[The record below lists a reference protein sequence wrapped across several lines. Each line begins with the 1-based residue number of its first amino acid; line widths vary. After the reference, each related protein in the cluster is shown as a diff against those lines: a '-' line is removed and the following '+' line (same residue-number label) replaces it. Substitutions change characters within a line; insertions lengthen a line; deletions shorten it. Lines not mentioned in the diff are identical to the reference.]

1 MPGDLS
7 NKSGGERDRW
17 AIFWSLIRV
26 ALFLVLFIGLYLV
39 VFQVLAVA
47 GIDFRFLGSM
57 ADTAQELVVLVM
69 ALLLICVC
77 SGRFD
82 RRLLADLGLKNERVP
97 ANLLVGFGLGAILV
111 VAIIGGIFALGGYRV
126 QSVAF
131 DPGVFSYLIFFLVVA
146 VLEEVVFRG
155 FVFSTLE
162 KGIGTTGGV
171 IVASLVFGFAHM
183 INPANGLPL
192 FDKAFACL
200 VLSFESGLPLN
211 LAFLVSRNLWFPIG
225 IHWAWNFF
233 EGPVFG
239 AYVSGH
245 DLGTALVRSRL
256 EPGFLLGGGLFG
268 PESSLSGLVFG
279 VLLAYLIAR
288 YRGLAPALGLKDSVS
303 ERSDED
309 PCQTAG

>member
-1 MPGDLS
+1 M
-7 NKSGGERDRW
+7 DRW
-17 AIFWSLIRV
+17 TIVWSLLRVAIF
-26 ALFLVLFIGLYLV
+26 FVLFIGLYLLL
-39 VFQVLAVA
+39 FQVIAA
-47 GIDFRFLGSM
+47 TGIDFRFLGSM
-57 ADTAQELVVLVM
+57 ADTVQELIVLVM

-82 RRLLADLGLKNERVP
+82 TKLLADLGLKNERMP
-97 ANLLVGFGLGAILV
+97 ANLLAGFVLGAILV

-126 QSVAF
+126 QSVAL

-155 FVFSTLE
+155 FIFSTLE

-171 IVASLVFGFAHM
+171 IVASLIFGFAHM
-183 INPANGLPL
+183 INPANGLPF
-192 FDKAFACL
+192 FDKAFSCL

-211 LAFLVSRNLWFPIG
+211 LAFLVSRNLWLPIG

-245 DLGTALVRSRL
+245 DLGTALVHSRL

-279 VLLAYLIAR
+279 VLLACLIAR
-288 YRGLAPALGLKDSVS
+288 FKDLAPALGLRDR
-303 ERSDED
+303 EQDQDQRS
-309 PCQTAG
+309 Q